1 MRTTFLA
8 AAAMVAMAAGAGAA
22 QAAGCDVTIGV
33 VMELTGPAGPYG
45 QAGAKSIEMAFR
57 DINDAGGFG
66 DGCKLLT
73 DTRDSQSQGN
83 VAVDVATQ
91 LVQVKKVPAI
101 IGGIISSVSIPIL
114 TSVTAAAGVVQVSP
128 ASSSPTLT
136 ELARQGKTNG
146 VFFRTITSD
155 ALQGTAAAKFALDQ
169 GLKKL
174 AIIHVNNDF
183 GANMVAEFS
192 KAYKALGGT
201 IVSDTPYNEKQSS
214 YQAEVTAA
222 MAGGP
227 DGLYLVSYPIDGATI
242 ARTWISQGGPAKF
255 LLNDGMN
262 DKGFIDN
269 VGAKYLGD
277 AYGTSSG
284 TEDTASTKYFNDNY
298 KAFSGLDPGS
308 PAAVQAYDAGA
319 IVGLAVAIAGKGD
332 AAAIKDAIRKAVDP
346 NGTVIHAGKDEFA
359 KALKLIKDGKPIRY
373 EGVIGPI
380 SFDQFGDITGPFR
393 LWRIKDGAVTTVG
406 MMSTADV
413 NAIKAKIGN

>member
-1 MRTTFLA
+1 MRKTFLA
-8 AAAMVAMAAGAGAA
+8 AAAIAAMVAGAGLARAA
-22 QAAGCDVTIGV
+22 DCDVTIGV

-66 DGCKLLT
+66 AGCKLVT

-136 ELARQGKTNG
+136 ELGRQGKTNG

-174 AIIHVNNDF
+174 SIIHVNNDF

-192 KAYKALGGT
+192 KAYKALGGV

-222 MAGGP
+222 MAGSP

-262 DKGFIDN
+262 DKGFIEN
-269 VGAKYLGD
+269 VGAKYLSD

-284 TEDTASTKYFNDNY
+284 TEDTPSTKYFNDNY

-332 AAAIKDAIRKAVDP
+332 AAAIKDAVRKVVDP
-346 NGTVIHAGKDEFA
+346 SGTVVHAGKDEFA
-359 KALKLIKDGKPIRY
+359 KALTLIKDGKPIKY

-380 SFDQFGDITGPFR
+380 TFDEFGDITGPFR
-393 LWRIKDGAVTTVG
+393 LWRIKDGEVTTVG
-406 MMSTADV
+406 TMTTADV
-413 NAIKAKIGN
+413 NAIKAKIGK